1 MCWALNF
8 LGNHMKCPNCG
19 VKVNLLKA
27 MKVSKWSNYVC
38 PTCNKE
44 ATRPPVN
51 AGTVAGL
58 AVALFFGLR
67 LVFSSIGM
75 SNIAVE
81 IALGVTCYLLLEV
94 TLGKLESAEKT

>member
-1 MCWALNF
+1 
-8 LGNHMKCPNCG
+8 MKCPNCG
-19 VKVNLLKA
+19 VKVNVLKA

-44 ATRPPVN
+44 ATRLPVN

-58 AVALFFGLR
+58 AVVLFFGLR
-67 LVFSSIGM
+67 LVLLSTGM
-75 SNIAVE
+75 SMNIAIE

-94 TLGKLESAEKT
+94 TLGKLKSAEKT